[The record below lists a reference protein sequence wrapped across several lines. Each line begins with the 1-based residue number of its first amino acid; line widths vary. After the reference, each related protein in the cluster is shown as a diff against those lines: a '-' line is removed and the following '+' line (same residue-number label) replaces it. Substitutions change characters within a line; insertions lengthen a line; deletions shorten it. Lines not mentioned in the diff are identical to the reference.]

1 MASTPKPPDPYKTAA
16 AQQNAEV
23 GAGQASSIINNA
35 NQYTPWGNQTY
46 SQAGWETV
54 YGADGKAIKVPR
66 YNQVTT
72 LSPDQQALLGLNTQ
86 MQYNL
91 GQTGVEQSSKLNKL
105 LGTSMTTAG
114 MQDWTAAQAPGAVS
128 TDFRQDQ
135 GPTDRAAIENAMMAS
150 YHRANDPQFAAQEA
164 SLAARGLSPG
174 SQGYGTFQQGRD
186 DSMGEAAR
194 QAYLGS
200 GQESRA
206 AQDAYNQV
214 PQLRNAAELQRY
226 QMGSDWASQMNNLRQ
241 GQLQE
246 QIALRNQPI
255 NEITALLGSSQ
266 VTSPQFQ
273 PFSRQGINAANTG
286 GYIQQNYGQQ
296 AANAAAFNQGLFGLG
311 SAGLYGGLSR

>member
-1 MASTPKPPDPYKTAA
+1 MVSTPKPPNPYDTSA

-23 GAGQASSIINNA
+23 GAGQASAIINNA

-54 YGADGKAIKVPR
+54 TGANGKPIKVPR

-72 LSPDQQALLGLNTQ
+72 LSPDQQALLGLQTQ

-105 LGTSMTTAG
+105 LGTSMTTSG
-114 MQDWTAAQAPGAVS
+114 MQDWTKATAPGEI
-128 TDFRQDQ
+128 RQDQ
-135 GPTDRAAIENAMMAS
+135 GPTDRAGIENAMLAS

-194 QAYLGS
+194 QAYLAS

-206 AQDAYNQV
+206 AQDAYNTATTQKY
-214 PQLRNAAELQRY
+214 QL
-226 QMGSDWASQMNNLRQ
+226 GSDWASQMNNLRQ

-311 SAGLYGGLSR
+311 SAGLYGGLSGGFKTA